1 MLPSKIC
8 VLPWI
13 SVEVKPTGEF
23 RPCCLAMNDIT
34 HNGKTLT
41 ANDTLEFAYRSDS
54 MQQLRQQFRA
64 GEQPETCRRCWEQ
77 EAAGIVSKRENA
89 LNTFKHKL
97 EIIDWNNDTPD
108 QLWFLDLKL
117 GNICNLKCRICGTWS
132 SSKWAQEAIEYQN
145 ASDRKN
151 SIAYKQLKLGE
162 WPRKANDFWN
172 NVEQILPNVAL
183 FEFTGGE
190 PFLIQEHFDL
200 LQIAVDKGYAP
211 GINIHYNTNGTTWPK
226 DDSIWEHFDCVEIA
240 FSVDN
245 VGERFNIERSGADW
259 NVLQENIAKA
269 HALKKRA
276 RVLLQVCITV
286 NIQNVYYLD
295 DICAWVEKQNFNS
308 VYFNM
313 LHDPWFMS
321 TSNMTVEAKQLV
333 LDKLRTMQVSDQFRA
348 DIQGIIK
355 FIELGASSNGAEFRQ
370 FVDRMDTYRKENFAE
385 THPEIAKAMGY
396 AKA

>member
-23 RPCCLAMNDIT
+23 RPCCLAIDDIT
-34 HNGKTLT
+34 HEGRTLT
-41 ANDTLEFAYRSDS
+41 ANDTLEFAYHSDS
-54 MQQLRQQFRA
+54 MQRMRQQFRD
-64 GEQPETCRRCWEQ
+64 GVQPETCRRCWDQ
-77 EAAGIVSKRENA
+77 EAAGIVSKREYA

-97 EIIDWNNDTPD
+97 DTVDWDNNTPN

-132 SSKWAQEAIEYQN
+132 SSKWAQEAIDHEN
-145 ASDRKN
+145 VADKKN
-151 SIAYKQLKLGE
+151 SPAYKQIKLGE
-162 WPRKANDFWN
+162 WPRKAPDFWN
-172 NVEQILPNVAL
+172 NVEQILPQVLL

-200 LQIAVDKGYAP
+200 LQIAVDKGHA
-211 GINIHYNTNGTTWPK
+211 GKISIHYNTNGTTWPK
-226 DDSIWEHFDCVEIA
+226 DDSIWEHFGHVEIA

-245 VGERFNIERSGADW
+245 VGARFNIERSGADW
-259 NVLQENIAKA
+259 DELQENIAKA
-269 HALKKRA
+269 HALKQRA
-276 RVLLQVCITV
+276 KVVLQVCITV

-295 DICAWVEKQNFNS
+295 DICAWAEKQNFNS
-308 VYFNM
+308 VYFNV

-321 TSNMTVEAKQLV
+321 IARMTNEAKQLV
-333 LDKLRTMQVSDQFRA
+333 LDKLHTMQVAEQFHSN
-348 DIQGIIK
+348 IQGIIK
-355 FIELGASSNGAEFRQ
+355 FIELGAGSDGAEFGR
-370 FVDRMDTYRKENFAE
+370 FVTQVDTYRKENFAH

-396 AKA
+396 GS